1 MCIELRGSTEDQGER
16 GMLTTVQFYRL
27 QTIILI
33 LEKMVFY
40 GAVELCQ
47 SCRKHAIC
55 STRYIASLQ

>member
-1 MCIELRGSTEDQGER
+1 VHRIKERLNRRCIELKRGSTEDQDKR
-16 GMLTTVQFYRL
+16 GMLTTVQFSRL

-47 SCRKHAIC
+47 IM
-55 STRYIASLQ
+55 